1 MNEQTLSGQVALVT
15 GGGQGIGLAMA
26 KALAARGARVAVTGR
41 RMATLGPA
49 AAGLGT
55 SGTAVQMDVR
65 DDDAV
70 RQAVAQVVEWGGRL
84 DILVNNAGIGVLE
97 TPILETTPEVFRD
110 VMETN
115 LTGSFVVTQAAW
127 PHLVASRGQIL
138 NVSSIAGTMGY
149 AGASAYCSSKWA
161 MNGLTLVL
169 KEEGK
174 VHGIRAFALCPGAI
188 DTDIWTD
195 TWADKDVREKMISP
209 GQLADL
215 AMSMLEA
222 PRNIELPNP
231 WIVTNA
237 VSPWV

>member
-1 MNEQTLSGQVALVT
+1 MEQTFAGQVALVT

-49 AAGLGT
+49 AASLGAN
-55 SGTAVQMDVR
+55 GTAVQMDVR
-65 DDDAV
+65 DDGAV
-70 RQAVAQVVEWGGRL
+70 RQAVDQVTKWGGRL

-115 LTGSFVVTQAAW
+115 LTGTFVVTQAAW

-138 NVSSIAGTMGY
+138 NISSIAGTMGY

-174 VHGIRAFALCPGAI
+174 AHGIRAMALCPGAI

-195 TWADKDVREKMISP
+195 SLADKEVRDKMISP
-209 GQLADL
+209 DQLAGL
-215 AMSMLEA
+215 AMAMLEA
-222 PRNIELPNP
+222 PRNMELPNP
-231 WIVTNA
+231 WIVTNT
-237 VSPWV
+237 VSPWS